1 MSDDPE
7 VEKYRQVRQ
16 HERDREDQIE
26 GLQRKI
32 GEVTIAVLK
41 AQKAGDQALAEQLE
55 ERLSALDADL
65 DKIWLSI

>member
-16 HERDREDQIE
+16 RERDREDQIE